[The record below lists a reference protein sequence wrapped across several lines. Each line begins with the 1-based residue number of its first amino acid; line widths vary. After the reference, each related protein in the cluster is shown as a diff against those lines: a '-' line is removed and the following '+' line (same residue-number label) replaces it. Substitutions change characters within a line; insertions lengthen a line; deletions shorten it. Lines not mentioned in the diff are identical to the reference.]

1 MNLQMSEGLQLN
13 SRGFPFKGGTKAAPL
28 KSPGGSGLDGRHTRQ
43 NAQAPETRNGCGPLE
58 ILASLASKRGPC
70 MRLVP
75 ERGVPQEE
83 HHRVAIGSL
92 TDWDAARVFLEVVRC
107 GSFRSAAERLELS
120 INVVRRRIDDFER
133 QIGATLFTR
142 DVHGTRLTDEGALV
156 VSAVER
162 MEAASFDLLRAGNSV
177 TNTLSGEV
185 RVAITEGLGTF
196 WLAPRLVEFQQS
208 FPNIL
213 VDLHC
218 AMRSADVSRHEADVA
233 IHLSR
238 PAALDV
244 KLVRLGRIH
253 LMFFASQKYIE
264 TYGAPKTVDEL
275 VKHRL
280 VMQVAE
286 QTAAKE
292 AFESLF
298 PGLSERD
305 LLVMKTNVS
314 SANYWAVANG
324 AGIGVFPTYACA
336 LGGKMIPLEIELRRP
351 YDIWLSYHPSSG
363 RIPRVRHMIDWL
375 VDAFNPAKFPWFKDE
390 FIHPSEFKAVYKGE
404 PLTHLFGGFSTGRTV
419 EPE

>member
-1 MNLQMSEGLQLN
+1 
-13 SRGFPFKGGTKAAPL
+13 
-28 KSPGGSGLDGRHTRQ
+28 
-43 NAQAPETRNGCGPLE
+43 
-58 ILASLASKRGPC
+58 
-70 MRLVP
+70 MRLVL

-83 HHRVAIGSL
+83 HHRVATGSL

-142 DVHGTRLTDEGALV
+142 DVHGTRLTDEGSLV

-162 MEAASFDLLRAGNSV
+162 MEAASFDLLRAGDSV

-218 AMRSADVSRHEADVA
+218 AMRAADVSRHEADVA

-244 KLVRLGRIH
+244 KLVRLGRMH
-253 LMFFASQKYIE
+253 LMMFASQKYIE
-264 TYGAPKTVDEL
+264 TYGAPRTADEL

-280 VMQVAE
+280 VMQVAD
-286 QTAAKE
+286 QAAAIE
-292 AFESLF
+292 TFESWF
-298 PGLSERD
+298 PGYSQRS
-305 LLVMKTNVS
+305 LLVMRTNVS
-314 SANYWAVANG
+314 SATANYWAVANG

-336 LGGKMIPLEIELRRP
+336 LGGKIIPLEIELRRL
-351 YDIWLSYHPSSG
+351 YHIWLSYHPG
-363 RIPRVRHMIDWL
+363 
-375 VDAFNPAKFPWFKDE
+375 
-390 FIHPSEFKAVYKGE
+390 
-404 PLTHLFGGFSTGRTV
+404 STVSRGYGT
-419 EPE
+419 

>member
-1 MNLQMSEGLQLN
+1 
-13 SRGFPFKGGTKAAPL
+13 
-28 KSPGGSGLDGRHTRQ
+28 
-43 NAQAPETRNGCGPLE
+43 
-58 ILASLASKRGPC
+58 
-70 MRLVP
+70 MRLAA

-83 HHRVAIGSL
+83 RGKVALAGLS
-92 TDWDAARVFLEVVRC
+92 DWDAARIFLEVVRC
-107 GSFRSAAERLELS
+107 GSFRSAAERLDLS

-142 DVHGTRLTDEGALV
+142 DVHGTRLTDEGSLV

-162 MEAASFDLLRAGNSV
+162 MEAASFDLMRASNSV
-177 TNTLSGEV
+177 TGTLSGEV

-196 WLAPRLVEFQQS
+196 WLAPRLGEFQQS

-218 AMRSADVSRHEADVA
+218 AMRFADGSRHEADIP

-264 TYGAPKTVDEL
+264 TYGAPKTADEL

-280 VMQVAE
+280 VMQVAA

-292 AFESLF
+292 TFESMF
-298 PGLSERD
+298 PGLSQRD
-305 LLVMKTNVS
+305 
-314 SANYWAVANG
+314 
-324 AGIGVFPTYACA
+324 
-336 LGGKMIPLEIELRRP
+336 
-351 YDIWLSYHPSSG
+351 
-363 RIPRVRHMIDWL
+363 
-375 VDAFNPAKFPWFKDE
+375 
-390 FIHPSEFKAVYKGE
+390 
-404 PLTHLFGGFSTGRTV
+404 
-419 EPE
+419 

>member
-1 MNLQMSEGLQLN
+1 M
-13 SRGFPFKGGTKAAPL
+13 
-28 KSPGGSGLDGRHTRQ
+28 RQ
-43 NAQAPETRNGCGPLE
+43 A
-58 ILASLASKRGPC
+58 
-70 MRLVP
+70 P

-83 HHRVAIGSL
+83 HQKLALGSL
-92 TDWDAARVFLEVVRC
+92 TDWDAARIFLEVVRC
-107 GSFRSAAERLELS
+107 GSFRSAAERLDLS

-142 DVHGTRLTDEGALV
+142 DFHGTRLTDEGSLV

-177 TNTLSGEV
+177 ANTLSGEV
-185 RVAITEGLGTF
+185 RVAVTEGLGTF
-196 WLAPRLVEFQQS
+196 WLAPRLVEFQQAY
-208 FPNIL
+208 PNIL

-218 AMRSADVSRHEADVA
+218 AMRSADVSRHEADIA

-244 KLVRLGRIH
+244 KLVRLGRMH
-253 LMFFASQKYIE
+253 LMYFASEQYLE
-264 TYGAPKTVDEL
+264 THGTPKTPAEL

-280 VMQVAE
+280 VMQVAD

-298 PGLSERD
+298 PGYAQRD
-305 LLVMKTNVS
+305 LLVMRTNVS

-324 AGIGVFPTYACA
+324 AGIGVFPTYASA
-336 LGGKMIPLEIELRRP
+336 LGGKIIPLEVELHLP
-351 YDIWLSYHPSSG
+351 FDIWLSYHPGNG

-375 VDAFNPAKFPWFKDE
+375 IEAFNPAKFPWFKDE
-390 FIHPSEFKAVYKGE
+390 FIHPREFKPVYKSE
-404 PLTHLFGGFSTGRTV
+404 SLTHRLGEFSTEGR
-419 EPE
+419 

>member
-1 MNLQMSEGLQLN
+1 
-13 SRGFPFKGGTKAAPL
+13 
-28 KSPGGSGLDGRHTRQ
+28 
-43 NAQAPETRNGCGPLE
+43 
-58 ILASLASKRGPC
+58 
-70 MRLVP
+70 MRLVL

-83 HHRVAIGSL
+83 RDKAALGSL

-120 INVVRRRIDDFER
+120 INGVRRRIDDFER

-142 DVHGTRLTDEGALV
+142 DAHGTRLTEEGSLV

-162 MEAASFDLLRAGNSV
+162 MEAASFDLVRAGNSA

-238 PAALDV
+238 PTAPDV
-244 KLVRLGRIH
+244 KLVRLGRMH
-253 LMFFASQKYIE
+253 LMFFASQKYID
-264 TYGAPKTVDEL
+264 TYGVPKTAEEL
-275 VKHRL
+275 IKHRL
-280 VMQVAE
+280 VLQIAD
-286 QTAAKE
+286 QTASKE
-292 AFESLF
+292 MFENFF
-298 PGLSERD
+298 PGVSQRD

-314 SANYWAVANG
+314 SANFWAVANG
-324 AGIGVFPTYACA
+324 AGIGVFPTYAWA
-336 LGGKMIPLEIELRRP
+336 LGGVVPLEIELRRP
-351 YDIWLSYHPSSG
+351 FDI
-363 RIPRVRHMIDWL
+363 
-375 VDAFNPAKFPWFKDE
+375 
-390 FIHPSEFKAVYKGE
+390 
-404 PLTHLFGGFSTGRTV
+404 
-419 EPE
+419 

>member
-1 MNLQMSEGLQLN
+1 
-13 SRGFPFKGGTKAAPL
+13 
-28 KSPGGSGLDGRHTRQ
+28 
-43 NAQAPETRNGCGPLE
+43 
-58 ILASLASKRGPC
+58 
-70 MRLVP
+70 MRLVL

-83 HHRVAIGSL
+83 RHKVAVGSL

-142 DVHGTRLTDEGALV
+142 DVHGTRLTDEGSLV

-162 MEAASFDLLRAGNSV
+162 MEAASFDLVRASNSV
-177 TNTLSGEV
+177 THTLSGEV
-185 RVAITEGLGTF
+185 RVAVTEGLGTF

-238 PAALDV
+238 PTAPDV
-244 KLVRLGRIH
+244 KLVRLGRMH
-253 LMFFASQKYIE
+253 LMFFASQKYID
-264 TYGAPKTVDEL
+264 TYGTPRTPDEFA
-275 VKHRL
+275 KHRL
-280 VMQVAE
+280 VMQVAD

-292 AFESLF
+292 SFESFF
-298 PGLSERD
+298 PGHSQSD

-324 AGIGVFPTYACA
+324 AGIGVFPSYACE
-336 LGGKMIPLEIELRRP
+336 LGGKIVPLEIELRRP
-351 YDIWLSYHPSSG
+351 FDIWLSYHPGSG
-363 RIPRVRHMIDWL
+363 RIPRVRRMIDWL
-375 VDAFNPAKFPWFKDE
+375 VEAFNPAKFPWVKDE
-390 FIHPSEFKAVYKGE
+390 FVHPGEFKTVYKGE
-404 PLTHLFGGFSTGRTV
+404 SLTHLFGGFSTEGR
-419 EPE
+419 